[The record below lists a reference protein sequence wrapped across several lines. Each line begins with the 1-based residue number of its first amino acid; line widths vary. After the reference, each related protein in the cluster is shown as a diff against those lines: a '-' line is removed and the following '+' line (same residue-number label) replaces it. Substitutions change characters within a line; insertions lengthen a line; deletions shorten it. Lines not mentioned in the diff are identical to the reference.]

1 MKIIVS
7 TARKHFAFTAG
18 CSVLAMALLGTSAV
32 HAAPVDIQVW
42 HALPA
47 ANKAEFEK
55 LTKQFNKDQ
64 SAVSVKLRAFDSQTA
79 LENEARAAVKAK
91 SGPNLVQLED
101 NHSPEVIA
109 DEKAILPLYQLLNK
123 YPVKDLNW
131 YLPSTA
137 SFVRDGKNRLL
148 AFPWMAEVPV
158 MFYNTDAYKKA
169 GLDINKPGA
178 TWSDLQADLLKLRE
192 NYDCPYASSDQ
203 VSVHLENL
211 AAVNN
216 QPYTSNANGLGAPSK
231 TPGSTLQFDTLFMR
245 HIALMVSW
253 KRSQLFT
260 AHTAGD
266 EADKL
271 FAKGDCAVLM
281 SGSGAFGEFNKA
293 RGLNFGVAPLP
304 YYAQVTKQAGRPFVS
319 GSALWVIDG
328 HPQAQ
333 EKATAEFLS
342 WLSSPVIATQ
352 WHQQTGYL
360 PVTEAAFRASDVSF
374 YNKVPGAHAL
384 ISSMRAQPGPN
395 ERGFR
400 MSNYSRILPI
410 LNRELDDALEG
421 KTPPMAALNNAA
433 NQARALSSQR

>member
-1 MKIIVS
+1 MKSIES
-7 TARKHFAFTAG
+7 SFRKHFAVTLGF
-18 CSVLAMALLGTSAV
+18 SVLTLAMTGMSAV

-42 HALPA
+42 HSLPA

-55 LTKQFNKDQ
+55 LAKQFNKDQ
-64 SAVSVKLRAFDSQTA
+64 SAVSVKLRAFDSQAA
-79 LENEARAAVKAK
+79 LENETRAAVKAK
-91 SGPNLVQLED
+91 TGPNLVQLED

-109 DEKAILPLYQLLNK
+109 DEKAIMPLYQLFNK

-137 SFVRDGKNRLL
+137 SFVRDSKSRLL

-158 MFYNTDAYKKA
+158 MFYNTDAYKKV
-169 GLDINKPGA
+169 GLDIKTPPK
-178 TWSDLQADLLKLRE
+178 TWADLQADLLKLRE
-192 NYDCPYASSDQ
+192 NYDCPYASGDQ

-260 AHTAGD
+260 VHTAGD
-266 EADKL
+266 EADKM
-271 FAKGDCAVLM
+271 FAKGECAVLM
-281 SGSGAFGEFNKA
+281 SGSGGFGEFNKA

-304 YYAQVTKQAGRPFVS
+304 FYSQVTKEAGRPFVS
-319 GSALWVIDG
+319 GSALWVVEG

-333 EKATAEFLS
+333 EKATAEFLA
-342 WLSSPVIATQ
+342 WLSTPVVATQ

-360 PVTEAAFRASDVSF
+360 PLTEAAFRASDVSF
-374 YNKVPGAHAL
+374 YNKFPGAHAL
-384 ISSMRAQPGPN
+384 IASMRAQPGPN

-400 MSNYSRILPI
+400 MANYSRILPV
-410 LNRELDDALEG
+410 LNRELDDALDG
-421 KTPPMAALNNAA
+421 KTPPVAALNNAA
-433 NQARALSSQR
+433 NHARAMSAQR

>member
-1 MKIIVS
+1 MKKIDLSRTTAFAMTLGASVLTVALAGMS
-7 TARKHFAFTAG
+7 TA
-18 CSVLAMALLGTSAV
+18 
-32 HAAPVDIQVW
+32 HAAPVDIAVW
-42 HALPA
+42 HSLPP

-64 SAVSVKLRAFDSQTA
+64 SEVNVKLRAFDSQAA
-79 LENEARAAVKAK
+79 LENEVRAAVKTK
-91 SGPNLVQLED
+91 TSPNLVQLED
-101 NHSPEVIA
+101 NRSPEVIA

-137 SFVRDGKNRLL
+137 SFVRDNKSRLL

-158 MFYNTDAYKKA
+158 MFYNTDGYKKA
-169 GLDINKPGA
+169 GLNPNAPPK
-178 TWSDLQADLLKLRE
+178 TWADLQADLLKLYS
-192 NYDCPYASSDQ
+192 NYECPYATSDQ

-253 KRSQLFT
+253 KRSELFT
-260 AHTAGD
+260 LHTAGN
-266 EADKL
+266 EADRM
-271 FAKGDCAVLM
+271 FAKGDCAVLT

-304 YYAQVTKQAGRPFVS
+304 FYSQVTKEAGRPFVS
-319 GSALWVIDG
+319 GAALWVIDG

-333 EKATAEFLS
+333 EKATAQFLA
-342 WLSSPVIATQ
+342 WLSTPVVATQ

-360 PVTEAAFRASDVSF
+360 PLTEAAFRASDVSF
-374 YNKVPGAHAL
+374 YYKFPGAHAL
-384 ISSMRAQPGPN
+384 IASMRAQPGPN

-400 MSNYSRILPI
+400 MANYGRIQPI
-410 LNRELDDALEG
+410 LNRELDDALDG
-421 KTPPMAALNNAA
+421 KTPPVAALNNAA
-433 NQARALSSQR
+433 NQARQLSSQR